1 MYLSTFIAKFFL
13 LFFGLVGNIL
23 GILVFSRRSIEN
35 KIKTKIIYQ
44 AILTINSLYL
54 LSQVIQDSL
63 DSFEIRLHRLSI
75 IACKLRGYWNFAVA
89 TITTWY
95 LVYITIER
103 FVSIKFPH
111 IKFLQRKSFQRLIII
126 IVIVYDLAVYT
137 PWPIFYEMF
146 TLTTINTDLN
156 VTRIRTLCR
165 IKDSDVISI
174 LATFDAINAVCVPF
188 ILITI
193 SSCLLI
199 YTVLAARFKTL
210 SRMQSQ
216 ASRRNLMKD
225 IRLSLSILALN
236 CTILLAVPLN
246 IANYFVADIDTFL
259 YDIFCCIF
267 YTYYCLDSFVLVLLN
282 SNFKKELLLML
293 NLKT

>member
-1 MYLSTFIAKFFL
+1 
-13 LFFGLVGNIL
+13 
-23 GILVFSRRSIEN
+23 
-35 KIKTKIIYQ
+35 
-44 AILTINSLYL
+44 
-54 LSQVIQDSL
+54 
-63 DSFEIRLHRLSI
+63 
-75 IACKLRGYWNFAVA
+75 
-89 TITTWY
+89 
-95 LVYITIER
+95 VYITIER

-111 IKFLQRKSFQRLIII
+111 IKLLQGKSFQRLIII

-137 PWPIFYEMF
+137 PWPLFYEMF

-210 SRMQSQ
+210 ARMQSQ

-225 IRLSLSILALN
+225 IRLSLSILAFHF
-236 CTILLAVPLN
+236 TILLVVPLN
-246 IANYFVADIDTFL
+246 IANYFVAEVDTFI
-259 YDIFCCIF
+259 YDIFCCK
-267 YTYYCLDSFVLVLLN
+267 LH
-282 SNFKKELLLML
+282 LLLFRFICFSFY
-293 NLKT
+293 